1 MKQDSLVESV
11 QVIPIQDLVAYRVIQ
26 EKTFEKLDVP
36 FLRVTTYKDG
46 TIAIYPVNMQQIA
59 TEHILQQN
67 EIDIYWDWLEY
78 KGEPYGDNISELY
91 YNPFPTKSF

>member
-46 TIAIYPVNMQQIA
+46 TIAI
-59 TEHILQQN
+59 
-67 EIDIYWDWLEY
+67 
-78 KGEPYGDNISELY
+78 
-91 YNPFPTKSF
+91 